1 MTTGENKM
9 NKRFTNTAIISS
21 AIVLLAACTS
31 PQPASVASNPSTNVS
46 AQNAGTTKLNLN
58 TVTGDELLAAIPDF
72 PNRMVREFQEYRP
85 YISILQFRREIGKY
99 VGEAQVAEYEK
110 YVYVPISYNSSDAE
124 TLQQIPGLDAAT
136 AEVFI
141 SARPFSSQDAFLAK
155 LSEYVSTDELEIA
168 KSYLGEN

>member
-9 NKRFTNTAIISS
+9 NKRFTITAIILLG
-21 AIVLLAACTS
+21 IVLLAACTS
-31 PQPASVASNPSTNVS
+31 PQPPTVSSNADTNTS
-46 AQNAGTTKLNLN
+46 AQDAGTAKLNLN

-99 VGEAQVAEYEK
+99 VEDAQVAEYEK
-110 YVYVPISYNSSDAE
+110 YVYVPILYNSSDAE
-124 TLQQIPGLDAAT
+124 TLQQIPGLDAAN
-136 AEVFI
+136 ADALI
-141 SARPFSSQDAFLAK
+141 SARPFSSQDIFLAK